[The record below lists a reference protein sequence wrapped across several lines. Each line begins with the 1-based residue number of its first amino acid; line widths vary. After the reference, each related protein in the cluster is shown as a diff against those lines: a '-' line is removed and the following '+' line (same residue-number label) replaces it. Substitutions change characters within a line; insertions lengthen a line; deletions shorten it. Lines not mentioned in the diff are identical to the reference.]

1 MIYPLPPSVD
11 MVFFA
16 FVLLEK
22 IPISAKGLVAWHI
35 DYLKVAHKPLGVL
48 GKKMNI

>member
-1 MIYPLPPSVD
+1 MIFPPPPSVD

-16 FVLLEK
+16 FVLLE

-35 DYLKVAHKPLGVL
+35 DYLEVAHKPKHVL
-48 GKKMNI
+48 GKKLSI